1 MSEFILFHVFGPLK
15 TKENNK
21 KFFLHNSIS
30 KIKES
35 RILYIIFFFLKNMIN
50 NDIYI
55 YIYIYNIHTH
65 LKCKQNRHTPGV
77 PVQSQNLRG

>member
-35 RILYIIFFFLKNMIN
+35 RILYIIFFFLKN
-50 NDIYI
+50 NDEGDIYRGIVCNMVHYDKTIVKIKNIYI
-55 YIYIYNIHTH
+55 YKFYSVSYFY
-65 LKCKQNRHTPGV
+65 
-77 PVQSQNLRG
+77 

>member
-21 KFFLHNSIS
+21 KFCLHNSIS

-35 RILYIIFFFLKNMIN
+35 RILYIIFFFLKN
-50 NDIYI
+50 NDEDE
-55 YIYIYNIHTH
+55 
-65 LKCKQNRHTPGV
+65 
-77 PVQSQNLRG
+77 

>member
-21 KFFLHNSIS
+21 TFFLHNSIS

-35 RILYIIFFFLKNMIN
+35 RILYIVFFFLKN
-50 NDIYI
+50 NDEDD
-55 YIYIYNIHTH
+55 
-65 LKCKQNRHTPGV
+65 
-77 PVQSQNLRG
+77 